1 MCYHSLERIAAG
13 ECGKLLT
20 DLSVISSAGGMY
32 VGPPSGSKLM
42 LTLSNCKLLR
52 NTASVSG
59 GGIYALTPLTA
70 FELRLQ
76 SNVAA
81 LQGGGLYHNATTASL
96 QKRYVKQAF

>member
-1 MCYHSLERIAAG
+1 
-13 ECGKLLT
+13 
-20 DLSVISSAGGMY
+20 MY
-32 VGPPSGSKLM
+32 VGPSSASKLM

-76 SNVAA
+76 SNIAA